1 MKKAVYVL
9 ISVCLVIMLTLSACK
24 TNNSPTD
31 TAVPDRENT
40 LQPDDGLSD
49 RLTVTDMLGRTVSVP
64 KSVRRPVCIGAGSLR
79 LYSYIGDMS
88 ILAGVEQCEK
98 GFLISSRPYQYAN
111 DGLFKSLPSVGAG
124 GPQGSA
130 DAEAILSV
138 SPDVIFAIYISLEA
152 ADFDELQKK
161 TGVPVVVLSYG
172 KTEAFDIN
180 IIKSLELMGKILG
193 REERAESV
201 CSYINSLQSDLN
213 RRTEDIADNDKKS
226 VYLGYLNK
234 FGSHG
239 IGSSTA
245 NYSLFN
251 AVNASNV
258 LDKAGY
264 KGYQGSIDK
273 ETLITLAPD
282 VIILDAGGIGIFK
295 DEYKKNTA
303 AFDSLDAFENGNV
316 YVQMPYN
323 AYYTNLETAYANA
336 YFIGKTLFPDRFS
349 DIDITEKLNEI
360 SKELL
365 GAECSDYIYE
375 TAGVKYGKLDLNLLK

>member
-1 MKKAVYVL
+1 M
-9 ISVCLVIMLTLSACK
+9 
-24 TNNSPTD
+24 
-31 TAVPDRENT
+31 
-40 LQPDDGLSD
+40 
-49 RLTVTDMLGRTVSVP
+49 
-64 KSVRRPVCIGAGSLR
+64 
-79 LYSYIGDMS
+79 
-88 ILAGVEQCEK
+88 
-98 GFLISSRPYQYAN
+98 
-111 DGLFKSLPSVGAG
+111 
-124 GPQGSA
+124 
-130 DAEAILSV
+130 
-138 SPDVIFAIYISLEA
+138 
-152 ADFDELQKK
+152 
-161 TGVPVVVLSYG
+161 
-172 KTEAFDIN
+172 
-180 IIKSLELMGKILG
+180 MGKILG
-193 REERAESV
+193 REKRAESV

-226 VYLGYLNK
+226 VYLGCLNK

-264 KGYQGSIDK
+264 KGYQGSIDT

-295 DEYKKNTA
+295 EEYKKNTA
-303 AFDSLDAFENGNV
+303 AFDSLDAFKNGNV

-375 TAGVKYGKLDLNLLK
+375 TAGVKYGKLDMNLLK